1 MKRLQYIVS
10 SFLLTAL
17 MNEYTFAQSVD
28 LTKKSGF
35 SRVGIGEQ
43 FTEPLHN
50 NLSMFVTF
58 TYLVCGLMGLIGG
71 LRIYNRWQLGE
82 SEHITIE
89 IWRWVAAI
97 LAVLAITTGL
107 SAYVSEMEV
116 GSRRVTQQ
124 DFGINP

>member
-1 MKRLQYIVS
+1 MKRLHYIVS
-10 SFLLTAL
+10 SFLLATL

-58 TYLVCGLMGLIGG
+58 TYLVCGFMGLIGG
-71 LRIYNRWQLGE
+71 LRIYTRWQLGE
-82 SEHITIE
+82 SERITTE
-89 IWRWVAAI
+89 IWRWAAAI
-97 LAVLAITTGL
+97 LAVIAITTGL

-116 GSRRVTQQ
+116 GSARITQQ

>member
-10 SFLLTAL
+10 SFLMTAL

-28 LTKKSGF
+28 LTKKGGF

-58 TYLVCGLMGLIGG
+58 TYMVCGIMGLIGG

-82 SEHITIE
+82 SERITIE
-89 IWRWVAAI
+89 VWRWVAAI
-97 LAVLAITTGL
+97 LAVIAITTGL

-116 GSRRVTQQ
+116 GTQRFTQQ

>member
-1 MKRLQYIVS
+1 
-10 SFLLTAL
+10 

-28 LTKKSGF
+28 LTKKAGF

-58 TYLVCGLMGLIGG
+58 TYMVCGLMGLIGG

-116 GSRRVTQQ
+116 GTQRVTQQ

>member
-10 SFLLTAL
+10 SFLLATL

-58 TYLVCGLMGLIGG
+58 TYLVCGFMGMIGG
-71 LRIYNRWQLGE
+71 LRIYTRWQLGE
-82 SEHITIE
+82 SERITTE
-89 IWRWVAAI
+89 IWRWAAAI
-97 LAVLAITTGL
+97 LAVIAITTGL
-107 SAYVSEMEV
+107 SAYVSAMEV
-116 GSRRVTQQ
+116 GSPRVTEQ

>member
-10 SFLLTAL
+10 SFLLAAL

-28 LTKKSGF
+28 LTKKAGF

-58 TYLVCGLMGLIGG
+58 TYMVCGLMGLIGG

-116 GSRRVTQQ
+116 GSKPITKQ

>member
-10 SFLLTAL
+10 SFLLATL
-17 MNEYTFAQSVD
+17 MSEYTFAQSVD

-50 NLSMFVTF
+50 NLSIFVTF
-58 TYLVCGLMGLIGG
+58 TYFVCGFMGMIGG
-71 LRIYNRWQLGE
+71 LRIYTRWQLGE
-82 SEHITIE
+82 SERITTE
-89 IWRWVAAI
+89 IWRWAAAI
-97 LAVLAITTGL
+97 LAVIAITTGL

-116 GSRRVTQQ
+116 SSRRVTQQ

>member
-58 TYLVCGLMGLIGG
+58 TYLVCGFMGLIGG
-71 LRIYNRWQLGE
+71 LRIYNRWQLGG
-82 SEHITIE
+82 SERITTE
-89 IWRWVAAI
+89 IWRWAAAI
-97 LAVLAITTGL
+97 LAVIAITTGL

>member
-10 SFLLTAL
+10 SFLLNAL

>member
-10 SFLLTAL
+10 SFLLTVV

>member
-10 SFLLTAL
+10 SLLLIAL

-28 LTKKSGF
+28 LTKKNGF

-43 FTEPLHN
+43 FTNPLHD
-50 NLSMFVTF
+50 NLPMFVTF

-82 SEHITIE
+82 SERITIE

-107 SAYVSEMEV
+107 IAYVSEMEV
-116 GSRRVTQQ
+116 GTRRVNQR

>member
-10 SFLLTAL
+10 SFLLIAL

-58 TYLVCGLMGLIGG
+58 TYMVCGFMGLIGG
-71 LRIYNRWQLGE
+71 LRIYTRWQLGE
-82 SEHITIE
+82 SERITIE

-97 LAVLAITTGL
+97 LAILAITTGL

-116 GSRRVTQQ
+116 GSPRVTQQ